1 VRVKIWREVKRRGKL
16 QGITLGGGGAMR
28 DDFDALWNQ
37 LAHEVMSGM
46 KEWRLQHPKATL
58 REIEAALDER
68 LGKMRARMLEDAA
81 LASAATDLGQA
92 AEAERPKCPAC
103 GAVLAARGQ
112 ATRELTT
119 HFDQTIHLK
128 RSYAVCPQCGQ
139 GLFPP
144 R

>member
-1 VRVKIWREVKRRGKL
+1 
-16 QGITLGGGGAMR
+16 MR
-28 DDFDALWNQ
+28 QDFDAQWNQ
-37 LAHEVMSGM
+37 LAQEVMSGM

-81 LASAATDLGQA
+81 LASAAADLSQTTA
-92 AEAERPKCPAC
+92 SERPACPAC
-103 GAVLAARGQ
+103 GQPLAARGPAQ
-112 ATRELTT
+112 RELTT
-119 HFDQTIHLK
+119 HFDQTLHLK

-144 R
+144 G

>member
-1 VRVKIWREVKRRGKL
+1 
-16 QGITLGGGGAMR
+16 MR
-28 DDFDALWNQ
+28 TDFDARWNQ
-37 LAHEVMSGM
+37 LAHDVMSGM

-68 LGKMRARMLEDAA
+68 LGQLRARMLEDAA
-81 LASAATDLGQA
+81 LASAAADLSQA
-92 AEAERPKCPAC
+92 TASERPACPAC
-103 GAVLAARGQ
+103 GRRVAARGP

-119 HFDQTIHLK
+119 HFDQTLHLK

>member
-1 VRVKIWREVKRRGKL
+1 
-16 QGITLGGGGAMR
+16 MR
-28 DDFDALWNQ
+28 TDFDAQWNQ

-68 LGKMRARMLEDAA
+68 LGKLRAQMLEDAA
-81 LASAATDLGQA
+81 LASAAANVSQA
-92 AEAERPKCPAC
+92 TARERPRCLAC
-103 GAVLAARGQ
+103 DQPLAARGP

-119 HFDQTIHLK
+119 HFDQTLHLK

-144 R
+144 G